1 MMNETFPALSNGIDG
16 RCLAILQAAIMA
28 ALQS

>member
-1 MMNETFPALSNGIDG
+1 MNEIFPALSNGIDG
-16 RCLAILQAAIMA
+16 RCLAILQATILK